1 MQSTSIGSVSI
12 AGTGGRIGVIVGA
25 TPVGPSQDGK
35 QTYSIRMR
43 TIDGRS
49 DPAAPPDP
57 AAPARFVSKPLPHSL
72 DNVSGATREPKTA
85 EPRIARDPA
94 ALTAEEKAAVDQLRT
109 RDQQVR
115 QEEKA
120 HAAAAGDLA
129 GPISYTYATG
139 PDGRQYAVGGSVAVS
154 AQTVTGDPE
163 EAARKG
169 ARLAHAANAAHNPS
183 AADLQAARAGYAF
196 AAQAGESAQYPGL
209 SVAA

>member
-1 MQSTSIGSVSI
+1 MQAPALGSVAVS
-12 AGTGGRIGVIVGA
+12 GPGGRLGVIIGA
-25 TPVGPSQDGK
+25 TAVGPAQDGK
-35 QTYSIRMR
+35 QTYNIRMR

-49 DPAAPPDP
+49 DPAARPDP
-57 AAPARFVSKPLPHSL
+57 AAPARYEPTPEAVSSAAKPS
-72 DNVSGATREPKTA
+72 ATNFQ
-85 EPRIARDPA
+85 PRVARDPA
-94 ALTAEEKAAVDQLRT
+94 DLTPEEKAVVDQLRI

-115 QEEKA
+115 QEEEA

-183 AADLQAARAGYAF
+183 AADLRAARAGYAF
-196 AAQAGESAQYPGL
+196 AAQAVDSTETQGL
-209 SVAA
+209 NVAA